1 MAYLV
6 VNRFFKAIHNKS
18 LSSTFECPCVEAT
31 KLFSSP
37 LMLRA
42 KKLER
47 LSLARQGVKSAPLG

>member
-31 KLFSSP
+31 KLFFSITDAPSKKARAFVTCKP
-37 LMLRA
+37 LQPSMIR
-42 KKLER
+42 
-47 LSLARQGVKSAPLG
+47 